1 MVYNGKSRGID
12 KRNVIQIS
20 SLSVLYG
27 IINSVDYKKEDED
40 GWQKYPLNIV

>member
-1 MVYNGKSRGID
+1 MVYNDKSRGID

-20 SLSVLYG
+20 SLSFLYS

-40 GWQKYPLNIV
+40 G